1 METLERS
8 SPGRENAKDWLTLK
22 IVECLSGQMDEK
34 TATALS
40 AYNGAYNA
48 ICQWSEDSEPI
59 SRTSEGPSSGSIK
72 EVSKSWMR
80 SIKNEDG
87 SVGAHWSIEQVKQV
101 MAQRKLS
108 YDPTEFWVAMNLI
121 YSDYSR
127 VAKKLGLGG
136 NIEFYVEMAK
146 AFLDDQD
153 ATPEKLERYYEYIV
167 K

>member
-34 TATALS
+34 TANALS

-48 ICQWSEDSEPI
+48 ICQWSEDKEPVSKI
-59 SRTSEGPSSGSIK
+59 SDTTTSSSIK
-72 EVSKSWMR
+72 ETAKSWM
-80 SIKNEDG
+80 SSLKNVDG
-87 SVGAHWSIEQVKQV
+87 TVGAHWNIEQIKQV

-108 YDPTEFWVAMNLI
+108 YDPIEFWVSMNLI
-121 YSDYSR
+121 YSDYSK

-136 NIEFYVEMAK
+136 SMDFYVEMAK

-153 ATPEKLERYYEYIV
+153 ASPNKLSNYYNHIV